1 MVDNHKN
8 AIVSHKR
15 SRVDIFQRFLSP
27 KSYFKL
33 GLYALFGIILLSCQ
47 DQVVV
52 KPAAF
57 LRLDFPEPKYLRY
70 ASDCP
75 YEFDLNQFTQSKAK
89 ERCALNLEYPF
100 MGATIYL
107 TYQGVNGDLAQL
119 LNDAQ
124 KLTYDHTIKA
134 TEILEQP
141 RVDPQNNVYGMY
153 YQIDGP
159 AASHAQFYLTD
170 STRHFLTGALY
181 FNTKPNF
188 DSLYPAI
195 DYARKDIR
203 RMMET
208 LRWQ

>member
-1 MVDNHKN
+1 MVDKN
-8 AIVSHKR
+8 ITAKVSNQESSAEIFKR
-15 SRVDIFQRFLSP
+15 LISP
-27 KSYFKL
+27 KSYLKIWA
-33 GLYALFGIILLSCQ
+33 YALFGIILLSCQ

-52 KPAAF
+52 KPAAL
-57 LRLDFPEPKYLRY
+57 LR
-70 ASDCP
+70 
-75 YEFDLNQFTQSKAK
+75 FDLNEFARPEAK
-89 ERCALNLEYPF
+89 ERCALNLDYPF
-100 MGATIYL
+100 MGATVYL
-107 TYQGVNGDLAQL
+107 TYQGVNGDLTQL
-119 LNDAQ
+119 LSDAQ

-141 RVDPQNNVYGMY
+141 RVDPQHEVYGMY

-195 DYARKDIR
+195 HYVRKDIR
-203 RMMET
+203 RIMET

>member
-1 MVDNHKN
+1 MVHKN
-8 AIVSHKR
+8 ISAKVSNPRSSNTIFKR
-15 SRVDIFQRFLSP
+15 LLSP
-27 KSYFKL
+27 KSFIRIWGYT
-33 GLYALFGIILLSCQ
+33 LFGIILLSCQ
-47 DQVVV
+47 DQVLVR
-52 KPAAF
+52 PAAF
-57 LRLDFPEPKYLRY
+57 LRLDFPEPRY
-70 ASDCP
+70 GHYTTGCP
-75 YEFDLNQFTQSKAK
+75 FEFDLNEFAQHEAK
-89 ERCALNLEYPF
+89 EHCAMNLDYPF
-100 MGATIYL
+100 MGATVYL

-119 LNDAQ
+119 LSDAQ

-141 RVDPQNNVYGMY
+141 RVDPEHDVYGMY

-195 DYARKDIR
+195 NYVRKDIR

>member
-1 MVDNHKN
+1 MIDEIGHCLRKSFLG
-8 AIVSHKR
+8 VSLYT
-15 SRVDIFQRFLSP
+15 VLMLVFL
-27 KSYFKL
+27 
-33 GLYALFGIILLSCQ
+33 ALIPSACQ
-47 DQVVV
+47 EPVVV

-57 LRLDFPEPKYLRY
+57 LRLDFPEPIY
-70 ASDCP
+70 SSFVQDCP
-75 YEFDLNQFTQSKAK
+75 YEFDLNQFAKPRKK

-100 MGATIYL
+100 MGATVYL
-107 TYQGVNGDLAQL
+107 TYQGIQGDLPQL
-119 LNDAQ
+119 LSDAQ

-134 TEILEQP
+134 SEILEQP
-141 RVDPQNNVYGMY
+141 RVDPEHEVYGMY

-195 DYARKDIR
+195 NYVRQDIR

>member
-1 MVDNHKN
+1 MIEQYNL
-8 AIVSHKR
+8 R
-15 SRVDIFQRFLSP
+15 LYLLGFL
-27 KSYFKL
+27 
-33 GLYALFGIILLSCQ
+33 AMLLMGCQ

-52 KPAAF
+52 KPAGF
-57 LRLDFPEPKYLRY
+57 LRLDFPQPNYNLY
-70 ASDCP
+70 DSDCP
-75 YEFDLNQFTQSKAK
+75 YEFEANQVAKLKSK

-100 MGATIYL
+100 MKATVYL
-107 TYQGVNGDLAQL
+107 TYQEVQSNLPQL
-119 LNDAQ
+119 LSDAQ

-134 TEILEQP
+134 SEILEQP
-141 RVDPQNNVYGMY
+141 RVDSEHNVYGMY

-181 FNTKPNF
+181 FNTKPKF

-195 DYARKDIR
+195 DYVRQDIR

-208 LRWQ
+208 LRWH